1 MIRQRWKLWM
11 RGTAVAAL
19 LCCGANANAQTATIP
34 APPAVPAVPGVPAG
48 GAPLTV
54 HTTFDARGPEV
65 EQLIKKMQ
73 QAKFWIGVECGPLVE
88 LLKSQLQLEHGV
100 VAMSVMD
107 ESPASK
113 AGLQKFDILLQL
125 GDEKLRDVSQ
135 LIDVV
140 DALGAKEATLRVM
153 RGGKEL
159 SLSITPIERPQR
171 AAADPNALEMQLRN
185 SLGGLPEK
193 VQKDVR
199 VMVVRPGTVFPTDLG
214 AVKLPEGMSISI
226 SKSDDKPATID
237 VQQGEKKWSVT
248 EDELDKLPPE
258 IRVHVERMRAP
269 MVHLQG
275 PAQFRTL
282 PPGGTKVAGRIE
294 VIPSAVPVIP
304 GAVPPGDAVV
314 PRVKVHSLPAVPGQP
329 SQLAELHQKLDQVLK
344 AVQQQGQGQ
353 GSIDQL
359 QKEVDRLRQ
368 DVETLQKQLKE
379 RN

>member
-34 APPAVPAVPGVPAG
+34 ATPAVPT
-48 GAPLTV
+48 LE
-54 HTTFDARGPEV
+54 ARPEV
-65 EQLIKKMQ
+65 VRLLKKIQ
-73 QAKFWIGVECGPLVE
+73 QAKFWIGVECGPLSE
-88 LLKSQLQLEHGV
+88 ALKSQLQLEHGLV
-100 VAMSVMD
+100 VMHVMD
-107 ESPASK
+107 ESPANK

-125 GDEKLRDVSQ
+125 GDEKLRDVGHM
-135 LIDVV
+135 IDVV
-140 DALGAKEATLRVM
+140 DALGTKEATLRVV

-159 SLSITPIERPQR
+159 SLQVTPIERPQR
-171 AAADPNALEMQLRN
+171 TSADVESLESQLRA
-185 SLGGLPEK
+185 LRGLDEAH
-193 VQKDVR
+193 QKDVR
-199 VMVVRPGTVFPTDLG
+199 VMVVRPGTVLPVGPG

-237 VQQGEKKWSVT
+237 VQQGDKKWSVT

-269 MVHLQG
+269 MVYL
-275 PAQFRTL
+275 PL
-282 PPGGTKVAGRIE
+282 PPDVRGVGPGAKVHAGRIE
-294 VIPSAVPVIP
+294 VIPS
-304 GAVPPGDAVV
+304 AVPPGDAVV
-314 PRVKVHSLPAVPGQP
+314 PRVKVHSIPAVPGPP

-344 AVQQQGQGQ
+344 AVQAQGQGQ

>member
-19 LCCGANANAQTATIP
+19 LCCSANAGAQTTTIP
-34 APPAVPAVPGVPAG
+34 VAPSVPPIVGVPAG

-54 HTTFDARGPEV
+54 HATFDARGPEV

-100 VAMSVMD
+100 VVMAVLD

-125 GDEKLRDVSQ
+125 GDEKLRDVSH

-159 SLSITPIERPQR
+159 SLPITPIDRPQR
-171 AAADPNALEMQLRN
+171 AAADPNALEAQLRN

-199 VMVVRPGTVFPTDLG
+199 VMVVRPGTVFPTDPG

-237 VQQGEKKWSVT
+237 VQQGDKKWSVT

-269 MVHLQG
+269 LVQLPL
-275 PAQFRTL
+275 PAHAL
-282 PPGGTKVAGRIE
+282 GAANGAKIHAGRIE
-294 VIPSAVPVIP
+294 VVPSV
-304 GAVPPGDAVV
+304 VPPGAAA
-314 PRVKVHSLPAVPGQP
+314 PRVKVQPIPVVPAQP
-329 SQLAELHQKLDQVLK
+329 PQLAELHKKMDQMLQ
-344 AVQQQGQGQ
+344 AVQGQRK

-368 DVETLQKQLKE
+368 DVDALQKQLKE

>member
-19 LCCGANANAQTATIP
+19 LCCSANANAQTATIP

-73 QAKFWIGVECGPLVE
+73 QAKFWIGVECGPLVD

-159 SLSITPIERPQR
+159 SLLITPIERPQR
-171 AAADPNALEMQLRN
+171 AAADPNALETQLRN

-199 VMVVRPGTVFPTDLG
+199 VMVVRPGTLFKPDLP
-214 AVKLPEGMSISI
+214 AMKLPEGMSISI

-237 VQQGEKKWSVT
+237 VQQGDKKWSVT

-269 MVHLQG
+269 MVHLPIPVEPHG
-275 PAQFRTL
+275 KATMAY
-282 PPGGTKVAGRIE
+282 PGRVE
-294 VIPSAVPVIP
+294 VIP
-304 GAVPPGDAVV
+304 GTVPPGDVVV
-314 PRVKVHSLPAVPGQP
+314 PRVKVHSIPAVPGQP
-329 SQLAELHQKLDQVLK
+329 SQLAELHQKMDQVLK
-344 AVQQQGQGQ
+344 AVQQQGPGQ